1 MIAQEIIDF
10 ITNNQVATIC
20 GSADDTPYCFNCMYA
35 TTEKN
40 GYLVFKSSPD
50 TRHADILMHNNK
62 VAGTILPEKFEPTA
76 IRGIQFEGVAV
87 LEDEDSLAPATS
99 AYYAKYPIAMAMPG
113 KIWIVELLSIKF
125 TDNTKG
131 FGYKRAWSRYEEVF
145 A

>member
-1 MIAQEIIDF
+1 MIEKEINDF
-10 ITNNQVATIC
+10 INNNLLATIC
-20 GSADDTPYCFNCMYA
+20 CSTDNAPYCFNCMYA
-35 TTEKN
+35 TIEKD

-50 TRHADILMHNNK
+50 TKHTDILMHNNK
-62 VAGTILPEKFEPTA
+62 VAGPILPKKFEATA
-76 IRGIQFEGVAV
+76 IRGIQFEGIAV
-87 LEDEDSLAPATS
+87 EDEDSLAPATS

-131 FGYKRAWSRYEEVF
+131 FGYKRVWSKYEETF